1 MRFKRLFVYL
11 YVVARIGS
19 LEEQI
24 EGVIFQALAH
34 EA

>member
-1 MRFKRLFVYL
+1 M
-11 YVVARIGS
+11 VARMAS

-34 EA
+34 EVRR